1 MNISVSTF
9 LVPDGSTTR
18 VGTWAAA
25 IKAHLVSVG
34 WTVAG
39 SSDGVTGGM
48 DAVDR
53 PSDLLGPANTSDKWF
68 VLQSPHASASDRVQI
83 LFSGGLAIGA
93 NQNGCVQY
101 NPNADYADNGIALP
115 TSAYGTVVTDTSFMQ
130 TTTAYRFHILADED
144 PPYGWAVQGHVSLNP
159 ATTKQGGMGLIPLSA
174 QGPTN
179 PGKPYVFFA
188 PNAGGFFTS
197 SDLGAVTV
205 ATTSSRCVAE
215 PPNPPA
221 IPQNSPA
228 LVIRNNGGVLMPNG
242 VSVDTQNRDVSS
254 PIIFQHADQFYGV
267 SDFVRWTGTTRNFLD
282 TFREGANPR
291 ARICFGEV
299 TLPWDGTTVPT
310 I

>member
-53 PSDLLGPANTSDKWF
+53 PSDLLGPANTSAKWF
-68 VLQSPHASASDRVQI
+68 GLQSRHARASDRVQI
-83 LFSGGLAIGA
+83 LFSGGLASGV

-115 TSAYGTVVTDTSFMQ
+115 TSAYGVVVTDTSFMQ
-130 TTTAYRFHILADED
+130 TVSEYRFHILADAD

-159 ATTKQGGMGLIPLSA
+159 ATTKQGGMALIPLSA

-188 PNAGGFFTS
+188 PDAGGFFVS
-197 SDLGAVTV
+197 GDLGAVDRK
-205 ATTSSRCVAE
+205 S
-215 PPNPPA
+215 
-221 IPQNSPA
+221 
-228 LVIRNNGGVLMPNG
+228 
-242 VSVDTQNRDVSS
+242 
-254 PIIFQHADQFYGV
+254 
-267 SDFVRWTGTTRNFLD
+267 TRLNC
-282 TFREGANPR
+282 R
-291 ARICFGEV
+291 
-299 TLPWDGTTVPT
+299 
-310 I
+310 